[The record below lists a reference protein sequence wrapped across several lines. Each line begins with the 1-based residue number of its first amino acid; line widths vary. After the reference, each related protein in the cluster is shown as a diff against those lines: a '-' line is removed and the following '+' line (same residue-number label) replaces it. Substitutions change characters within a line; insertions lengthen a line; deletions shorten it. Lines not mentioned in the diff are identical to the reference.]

1 MLRLQREFGDVSE
14 RLKRRVLWIWH
25 FNGAWCVGVCI
36 VKACIRQDMIY
47 AFLTAEDTN
56 TQFARECL
64 RCLALF
70 SFLSKVHTGM
80 LWGCMTP

>member
-1 MLRLQREFGDVSE
+1 MAHGALEF
-14 RLKRRVLWIWH
+14 VLSR
-25 FNGAWCVGVCI
+25 
-36 VKACIRQDMIY
+36 ACIRQDMIY
-47 AFLTAEDTN
+47 AFLTAEDTD

-80 LWGCMTP
+80 S